1 MNELFQNIAPT
12 TRKARIN
19 FLNKVGVKSVD
30 DYSDLLNVDK
40 IMNEYILD
48 SPNVNTQATRIF
60 HIIEFLK
67 SVDNKPVLAAYTNL
81 MKRIKEESIKKQNDT
96 STTDRSDRYMP
107 LGELQVKLVNK
118 NPYPNFSVAN
128 ASRNMIKAYQDYLLM
143 CLYVLNPALRND
155 FHNLEI
161 ITKAAKLE
169 DKGNFLVVNA
179 RALYIYLNEY
189 KNSRSMGSVRI
200 NLTDYTVGIIRNLFK
215 LYKALKITPTTL
227 FNHISEKKV
236 EPMTEDAIKKRVKT
250 VSEQYF
256 MKPLS
261 INDYRHIW
269 EIAIQNDDNYKNL
282 NLNDR
287 EALHQQLLH
296 SMNTALKYNRV

>member
-1 MNELFQNIAPT
+1 MNQLFQNIAPT

-19 FLNKVGVKSVD
+19 FLDKIGVKSTD
-30 DYSDLLNVDK
+30 DYSVLLDVDN
-40 IMNEYILD
+40 IMNDYVLD
-48 SPNVNTQATRIF
+48 SANVNTQATRIF

-67 SVDNKPVLAAYTNL
+67 AVDNKPVLAAYNNI
-81 MKRIKEESIKKQNDT
+81 MKQIKEDSIKKQNDT

-107 LGELQVKLVNK
+107 LDELQVKLVNK

-200 NLTDYTVGIIRNLFK
+200 NLTDYTVSVIRNLFK
-215 LYKALKITPTTL
+215 IYKALKITPTTL
-227 FNHISEKKV
+227 FNHVSEKKI
-236 EPMTEDAIKKRVKT
+236 EPMTEDAMKKRVKT

-269 EIAIQNDDNYKNL
+269 EIAIQNNDNYNKL

>member
-1 MNELFQNIAPT
+1 MDQLFQNIAST

-19 FLNKVGVKSVD
+19 FLSKVGVKSVD
-30 DYSDLLNVDK
+30 DYDSLLDVKK
-40 IMNEYILD
+40 IMDSYVLD

-67 SVDNKPVLAAYTNL
+67 VVDNKPVLAEYTNL
-81 MKRIKEESIKKQNDT
+81 MKQIKEASIKKQNDT
-96 STTDRSDRYMP
+96 STTDRSDRYIP
-107 LGELQVKLVNK
+107 LADLQESLVSK
-118 NPYPNFSVAN
+118 NPYPEFSVAN
-128 ASRNMIKAYQDYLLM
+128 ASLNMLKTYQDYLLM

-155 FHNLEI
+155 FANLEI

-169 DKGNFLVVNA
+169 DKGNFLVVNP

-189 KNSRSMGSVRI
+189 KNSRAIGSVRI
-200 NLTDYTVGIIRNLFK
+200 NLTDYTIKVIRNIFK
-215 LYKALKITPTTL
+215 LHKALKIVSPTL
-227 FNHISEKKV
+227 FLHISEKKI
-236 EPMTEDAIKKRVKT
+236 EPMTEDAMKKRIKA
-250 VSEQYF
+250 VSNQYF
-256 MKPLS
+256 NKPLS

-282 NLNDR
+282 SLNDR
-287 EALHQQLLH
+287 EGLHRQLLH